1 MTSLSAC
8 RLRVV
13 ILFALRYEKEGRA
26 QIADLV
32 QRLQDFGMSQT
43 QLGCVR
49 TICELAGADSR
60 IGDLFSNRSFS
71 SRFSTFA
78 KQSLKVSPC
87 SRFHVPVLPSIRSAG
102 GTSAHGS
109 FKAGLAASCL
119 WDSAH
124 I

>member
-1 MTSLSAC
+1 M
-8 RLRVV
+8 V

-32 QRLQDFGMSQT
+32 QRLQDFGMSRT

-49 TICELAGADSR
+49 TLLELAGADSR

-78 KQSLKVSPC
+78 KQSLKVGRALDKDTVTGSC
-87 SRFHVPVLPSIRSAG
+87 EGSLVPNKIVVLPI
-102 GTSAHGS
+102 
-109 FKAGLAASCL
+109 
-119 WDSAH
+119 
-124 I
+124 